1 MNSAV
6 FEISRAKQRELPL
19 LCAEECL
26 KDNAPSEVE
35 NIVAGVVPKGG
46 FVLVVGQPKGGK
58 TFFALDLCLHIAAGK
73 SWRGRSVKKGRI
85 LYLALE
91 GTSGIQNRVRAWLL
105 RHGITNAEA
114 EGIKFF
120 IVPALINLLDRADFE
135 AVLRTARD
143 VAEMS
148 EEPRLD
154 MIVVDTI
161 SRALGGNDENS
172 DGMVRLVAAIDRL
185 RAATGAAVLAVHH
198 PRKDGSGG
206 PRGNHQLRAALDS
219 LIEVV
224 RDERG
229 RSTARIVEARELES
243 GAKFSF
249 ELEVVEL
256 GVGSDGALVTSCVAA
271 PTEASPDLRN
281 GAQLSAAA
289 TVALDTLSKLLVDAC
304 EGGSSAG
311 VSVEAWRAAAIAAK
325 ISSGDGDAARR
336 AFARAVERLV
346 AAGLVVVTD
355 GLADIPPT
363 T

>member
-1 MNSAV
+1 MTSAV
-6 FEISRAKQRELPL
+6 FEIRRAKPRELPL
-19 LCAEECL
+19 LCADECL
-26 KDNAPSEVE
+26 KDNAPSKVE
-35 NIVAGVVPKGG
+35 NIVAGVIPKGA

-58 TFFALDLCLHIAAGK
+58 TFFALDLCLHIATGK
-73 SWRGRSVKKGRI
+73 LWRGRNVKKGRV

-105 RHGITNAEA
+105 RHGITEA
-114 EGIKFF
+114 EVEEVEFF
-120 IVPALINLLDRADFE
+120 LVPAPINLLDPADFE

-148 EEPRLD
+148 DEPQLD

-161 SRALGGNDENS
+161 SRALGGNDENG

-185 RAATGAAVLAVHH
+185 RAATGAAVLAIHH

-206 PRGNHQLRAALDS
+206 PRGNHQLRAAIDC

-229 RSTARIVEARELES
+229 RSTARIVEARELEG

-249 ELEVVEL
+249 ELAGVDL
-256 GVGSDGALVTSCVAA
+256 GATSDGTRITSCVAV
-271 PTEASPDLRN
+271 PTEAAPDLGN
-281 GAQLSAAA
+281 GAPLSAAVG
-289 TVALDTLSKLLVDAC
+289 VARETLEQLLNEAH
-304 EGGSSAG
+304 EAGGNSG
-311 VSVEAWRAAAIAAK
+311 VSIEAWRRESIAAG

-346 AAGLVVVTD
+346 AAGLVVVAD
-355 GLADIPPT
+355 GLADIPPKP
-363 T
+363 